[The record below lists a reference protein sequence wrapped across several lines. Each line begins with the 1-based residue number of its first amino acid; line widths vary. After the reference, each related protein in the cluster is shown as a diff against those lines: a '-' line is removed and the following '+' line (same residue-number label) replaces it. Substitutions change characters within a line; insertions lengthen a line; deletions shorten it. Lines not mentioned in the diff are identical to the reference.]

1 MKAMNLILQIIMAFV
16 NPFWNKSGD
25 KFIFFYL
32 DVSSEYLVQN
42 SQKGKRR
49 ISKILKS
56 SG

>member
-1 MKAMNLILQIIMAFV
+1 MKAMNLVLQIIMAFL
-16 NPFWNKSGD
+16 NSFWNKSGD

-42 SQKGKRR
+42 SQKGKR

-56 SG
+56 SD